1 MPGTLDTLA
10 CPADHDAGLLP
21 VSPFYGV
28 RYHFGMLLGV
38 DDFET
43 AQAYARG
50 KMRLHNAWLH
60 GAGVVWG
67 LKVRFN
73 DRKELQVDPGLAVDA
88 AGHELHLDVPVC
100 VDVGQWYDKHKDDKR
115 LVVTPTADGV
125 SFDAHVVVRF
135 RACLTRQVPALAEPC
150 VGAETDTAYSRAFE
164 TVDVLLVPGK
174 APSSPP
180 PYHRLRLLFML
191 DDLLPAG
198 GPPSAA
204 DQQVLTE
211 RAQIFALPPAQQP
224 AAYLAAFRRFA
235 ALDEIDLGP
244 AAIPDG
250 QRGSLFPVVDDAPVV
265 LADIA
270 GIALA
275 GTTGSW
281 TVTPGTVNPSVRPSH
296 VATSTIQELLC
307 GPLFAAAGTP
317 APGPTPPPT
326 DAGGPRVDPAS
337 VTRTGRRVV
346 FTTTAPLHAASVDPR
361 AFVVTSFGNE
371 GWNTIEIRTATFS
384 AAENTVTLDLRED
397 PADNVA
403 RLIAY
408 GTGPTPLLGTN
419 LVPLAGTAGGPPGT
433 LHDGHDF
440 VAMLRRS

>member
-1 MPGTLDTLA
+1 MPGTLETLA

-60 GAGVVWG
+60 RAGVVWG
-67 LKVRFN
+67 FKVFFN
-73 DRKELQVDPGLAVDA
+73 DRKEIQVDPGLALDA

-100 VDVGQWYDKHKDDKR
+100 LDVGQWYDKHKDDPQLGATR
-115 LVVTPTADGV
+115 TADGV
-125 SFDAHVVVRF
+125 RFSAHVVVCF

-150 VGAETDTAYSRAFE
+150 VGAETETAYSRAFE
-164 TVDVLLVPGK
+164 TVEVLLRPGQ
-174 APSSPP
+174 APVTVP

-191 DDLLPAG
+191 EDARPAG

-204 DQQVLTE
+204 DQAVLDE
-211 RAQIFALPPAQQP
+211 RSRILGLPAAQQP

-235 ALDEIDLGP
+235 ALDEMDLNEPGH
-244 AAIPDG
+244 
-250 QRGSLFPVVDDAPVV
+250 RLFPAPDDAAVV
-265 LADIA
+265 LANVTD
-270 GIALA
+270 IALA
-275 GTTGSW
+275 GTAGAW
-281 TVTPGTVNPSVRPSH
+281 TVTPGTVDPSVRPSH

-307 GPLFAAAGTP
+307 GPLFGAAGTP
-317 APGPTPPPT
+317 APGPTPPPP
-326 DAGGPRVDPAS
+326 DAGGGPRVDPAS
-337 VTRTGRRVV
+337 VTRTGRRIV

-384 AAENTVTLDLRED
+384 AAENKVTLDLRED
-397 PADNVA
+397 PADNMA

-419 LVPLAGTAGGPPGT
+419 LVPLAGPAGGPPGT
-433 LHDGHDF
+433 QHDGHDF